1 MLRTV
6 ILLVL
11 AVGAT
16 ACNRS
21 APPSAPSESPVSA
34 SLSEPTVEQVLSN
47 PQAYAHRLVTIQGC
61 YFHGFEDSTLRACQG
76 GGLSEEA
83 IWVED
88 ATMIHNLDQWQPKG
102 NEPDLSWLRIPLL
115 FQNDEAK
122 NTAAWRE
129 LSKSWVG
136 SQVTVVG
143 QFETTV
149 MQVPGV
155 PRRDGF
161 GHLGQFKHELIL
173 VDVRRSRQLQLRLRR
188 PSN

>member
-21 APPSAPSESPVSA
+21 APPSAPSESPVST
-34 SLSEPTVEQVLSN
+34 SLAEHKVEQVLSN
-47 PQAYAHRLVTIQGC
+47 PQADAHRLVTIQGC

-76 GGLSEEA
+76 GRLSEEA

-88 ATMIHNLDQWQPKG
+88 ATMIHDLDQWQPKG
-102 NEPDLSWLRIPLL
+102 NDPDLSWLRIPLL
-115 FQNDEAK
+115 FQYDEAR

-129 LSKSWVG
+129 LRKSWAG

-149 MQVPGV
+149 IQVPGV

-173 VDVRRSRQLQLRLRR
+173 VDVVPSNRQLRMRR